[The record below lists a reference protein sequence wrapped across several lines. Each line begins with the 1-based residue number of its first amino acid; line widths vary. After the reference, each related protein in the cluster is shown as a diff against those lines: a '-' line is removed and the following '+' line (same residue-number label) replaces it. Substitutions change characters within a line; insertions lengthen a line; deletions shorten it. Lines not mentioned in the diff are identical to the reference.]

1 MSDLLQTTFIISLLA
16 GMIRIATPI
25 LFGAMGE
32 LVTERSGVLN
42 LSIEGT
48 MLMGAF
54 VGFLITYNS
63 ESLWL
68 GVLAAMVAGALM
80 GLLMAVMASTLKV
93 DQTVTG
99 LAINLLA
106 SGLSFYL
113 FRLAFKDVGS
123 ENLPSIATFEV
134 VRIPL
139 LSEIPFLGRI
149 LFSQHALTY
158 LAFLLVP
165 VIAFFLYR
173 TKYGLELRSVGE
185 NPRAVDMKGISV
197 PVRQYMAVM
206 FGGMMSGLGGAF
218 LTLASAGLFVPEISG
233 GRGWIAL
240 AIVIFGNWRPARIV
254 VGALFFGL
262 IDSFQLSLQAVG
274 VELPYQLLLALPYLF
289 TILALVVGR
298 GRSRAPLA
306 LGIPYNRE
314 ERG

>member
-1 MSDLLQTTFIISLLA
+1 MSDLLQATFIISLLA

-54 VGFLITYNS
+54 AGFLATYNTG
-63 ESLWL
+63 SLWL
-68 GVLAAMVAGALM
+68 GVASAMVVGALM
-80 GLLMAVMASTLKV
+80 GLLMAFMSSTLKV

-123 ENLPSIATFEV
+123 QNLPSITTFTVIE
-134 VRIPL
+134 IPV
-139 LSEIPFLGRI
+139 LSKIPFLGEA

-165 VIAFFLYR
+165 IISFFLYR
-173 TKYGLELRSVGE
+173 TKYGLEVRCVGE

-197 PVRQYMAVM
+197 PVRQYLAVM

-240 AIVIFGNWRPARIV
+240 ALVIFGNWQPARIIL
-254 VGALFFGL
+254 GALFFGL
-262 IDSFQLSLQAVG
+262 IDAFQLSLQAVG
-274 VELPYQLLLALPYLF
+274 VELPYQLLLAMPYLF
-289 TILALVVGR
+289 TILVLVIGR
-298 GRSRAPLA
+298 GRSRAPLS
-306 LGIPYNRE
+306 LGIPYHRE

>member
-99 LAINLLA
+99 LAMNGRGAVELVVASIGLKLGLINDEI
-106 SGLSFYL
+106 F
-113 FRLAFKDVGS
+113 
-123 ENLPSIATFEV
+123 SI
-134 VRIPL
+134 
-139 LSEIPFLGRI
+139 
-149 LFSQHALTY
+149 
-158 LAFLLVP
+158 LVL
-165 VIAFFLYR
+165 IAFVTTAMPPVTMKLYLEKI
-173 TKYGLELRSVGE
+173 KYRLEG
-185 NPRAVDMKGISV
+185 
-197 PVRQYMAVM
+197 
-206 FGGMMSGLGGAF
+206 
-218 LTLASAGLFVPEISG
+218 
-233 GRGWIAL
+233 
-240 AIVIFGNWRPARIV
+240 
-254 VGALFFGL
+254 
-262 IDSFQLSLQAVG
+262 
-274 VELPYQLLLALPYLF
+274 
-289 TILALVVGR
+289 
-298 GRSRAPLA
+298 
-306 LGIPYNRE
+306 
-314 ERG
+314 

>member
-1 MSDLLQTTFIISLLA
+1 MADLLQATFIISLLA
-16 GMIRIATPI
+16 GMVRIATPI
-25 LFGAMGE
+25 LLAAIGE

-54 VGFLITYNS
+54 VGFLVTYNT

-68 GVLAAMVAGALM
+68 GVFGAMVMGALM

-93 DQTVTG
+93 DQTVSG

-113 FRLAFKDVGS
+113 FRLAFADVGS
-123 ENLPSIATFEV
+123 SNLPSISTFNVIE
-134 VRIPL
+134 IPF
-139 LSEIPFLGRI
+139 LSEIPFLGKI
-149 LFSQHALTY
+149 LFSQYALTY
-158 LAFLLVP
+158 LAFILVP
-165 VIAFFLYR
+165 IVTFFLYR
-173 TKYGLELRSVGE
+173 TKYGLEVRSVGE

-197 PVRQYMAVM
+197 PVRQYLAIM
-206 FGGMMSGLGGAF
+206 FGGVMSGLGGAF

-240 AIVIFGNWRPARIV
+240 AIVIFGNWIPFRIV
-254 VGALFFGL
+254 LGALFFGL
-262 IDSFQLSLQAVG
+262 IDSIQLSLQAVG
-274 VELPYQLLLALPYLF
+274 VELPYQLLLAAPYVF

-306 LGIPYNRE
+306 LGIPYNRD
-314 ERG
+314 ERS

>member
-16 GMIRIATPI
+16 GMLRIATPI
-25 LFGAMGE
+25 LFGAIGE
-32 LVTERSGVLN
+32 VVAERSGVLN

-54 VGFLITYNS
+54 VAFLITYRT

-68 GVLAAMVAGALM
+68 GVAAAAMVGALM
-80 GLLMAVMASTLKV
+80 GLLMAVMACTLKV

-99 LAINLLA
+99 LALNLLA

-113 FRLAFKDVGS
+113 FRLAFKDVAT
-123 ENLPSIATFEV
+123 ENLPSVNTFPV

-139 LSEIPFLGRI
+139 LSDIPFVGEI
-149 LFSQHALTY
+149 LFSQRDLTY

-165 VIAFFLYR
+165 LVAFFLYK
-173 TKYGLELRSVGE
+173 TKYGLELRCVGD

-197 PVRQYMAVM
+197 PMRQYLAVI
-206 FGGMMSGLGGAF
+206 FGGIMSGLGGSF

-240 AIVIFGNWRPARIV
+240 AIVIFGNWRLSRMV
-254 VGALFFGL
+254 LGALLFGL
-262 IDSFQLSLQAVG
+262 IDSLQMSLQAVG
-274 VELPYQLLLALPYLF
+274 VDIPYQLLLALPYLF
-289 TILALVVGR
+289 TIVALVVGR

-306 LGIPYNRE
+306 LGIPYHRE